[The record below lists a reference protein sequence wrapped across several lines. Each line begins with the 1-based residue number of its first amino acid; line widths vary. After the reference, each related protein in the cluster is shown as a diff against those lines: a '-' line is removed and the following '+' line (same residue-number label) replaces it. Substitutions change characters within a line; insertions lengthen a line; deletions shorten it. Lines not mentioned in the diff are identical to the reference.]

1 MTKFFSTLMICGA
14 LSVASLFAAEHKQDI
29 APNMPSVMFG
39 YKSQTQDLL
48 SIASNGA
55 VTEQSEGVYVLSAL
69 EMQEVQ
75 GGRRFK
81 KFWKKVNG
89 KLFEGTLIGIASG
102 ISDGLTGGLGVGLG
116 AGAAHGVVH
125 TILSKR

>member
-1 MTKFFSTLMICGA
+1 MTKFFSTLMVCGA
-14 LSVASLFAAEHKQDI
+14 LSVASLSAAEHKQDI

-81 KFWKKVNG
+81 KFWKRYKKNIGYGLVSG
-89 KLFEGTLIGIASG
+89 VATAVSGGTLGPIMFNTAM
-102 ISDGLTGGLGVGLG
+102 GGVNKTVSTKWGM
-116 AGAAHGVVH
+116 
-125 TILSKR
+125 